1 MLNFQNMLNVFR
13 TFSLGK
19 NCNVE
24 KNHSCKILESRGREC
39 VHFFS
44 GLTFMMVSVHS
55 VLLGVFD
62 FNSRIW
68 EKTTLQLRAT
78 KHSKYGIIVST
89 EIFQFLGYQKTTENI
104 TTNDS

>member
-1 MLNFQNMLNVFR
+1 MDDVKMLNFQNMLNVFR

-55 VLLGVFD
+55 VLLGGV
-62 FNSRIW
+62 R
-68 EKTTLQLRAT
+68 
-78 KHSKYGIIVST
+78 
-89 EIFQFLGYQKTTENI
+89 FQFTYLGEKPRCNYAQQNI
-104 TTNDS
+104 VNME